1 MNSKIINFS
10 DILLQSHEQKSDRDA
25 ILDVVVLPAI
35 TEIIRKIG
43 LEPLMFFSDDVSL
56 KKFME
61 CPLTHREEDNS
72 FCSVF
77 YDCCTKDTLYRAE
90 CKITFEGE
98 CVVSE
103 TDIYK
108 LDNYRG
114 GNRVW
119 LWFNGVDWEQG
130 PGENYFD
137 IEDVMHK

>member
-1 MNSKIINFS
+1 MNSKIIDFS
-10 DILLQSHEQKSDRDA
+10 DILLQAHEQKSDRDA

-35 TEIIRKIG
+35 TDIIQKIG
-43 LEPLMFFSDDVSL
+43 LDPLMFFSDDVSL

-61 CPLTHREEDNS
+61 CALTHREKDDS

-77 YDCCTKDTLYRAE
+77 YDCCTKDALYRAE
-90 CKITFEGE
+90 CKIIFDGE

-108 LDNYRG
+108 LDNYRS

-119 LWFNGVDWEQG
+119 LWFSGVDWEQG

-137 IEDVMHK
+137 IEDVIHK

>member
-1 MNSKIINFS
+1 MSTSFLCEIYY
-10 DILLQSHEQKSDRDA
+10 ILLATGVTTIVYH
-25 ILDVVVLPAI
+25 
-35 TEIIRKIG
+35 
-43 LEPLMFFSDDVSL
+43 
-56 KKFME
+56 
-61 CPLTHREEDNS
+61 NN
-72 FCSVF
+72 
-77 YDCCTKDTLYRAE
+77 TLYRAE

-108 LDNYRG
+108 LDNYRD